1 MPTASADSSWGLSHR
16 ALGLLAR
23 MGAAIALLLA
33 FAPGAFAQSS
43 ADGLVALGRQ
53 HSCILNTAG
62 AVQCWGA
69 NDYGQTTVPAPT
81 SGVFASIG
89 AGLYHTCAV
98 TTTGALQCWGWNGFG
113 QTTVPA
119 PTSGVF
125 ASVSAG
131 YYHTCAVT
139 TTGAL
144 QCWGAN
150 DQGQST
156 VPAPTSGVFASVGVA
171 PQHTCAVTTAGDA
184 QCWGYNI
191 GDQTT
196 VPAPVSGVFASVS
209 GGLAHTCAL
218 TTTGALQCWG
228 NNNDGRS
235 TPPAGTFKSV
245 SVGYYHACAVATTGA
260 LQCWGLNHEGQLNG
274 IPAGAFSSLDV
285 DNSQACAVT
294 TAGTVQCWGYNGN
307 GQTTVPGT
315 LGTVGRRLEPVRA
328 SLSADYDYTCAVRPD
343 GTLACWGRNVDG
355 QATPPSGTFASVSAG
370 GFHTCAVRPDG
381 TLTCW
386 GRNVDSQA
394 TPPSGTFASVSAGT
408 NHTCAVRPDGT
419 LACWGRNVDSQATPP
434 SGTFTS
440 VSAGNVHTC
449 AVSTD
454 GTLACWGDNS
464 VGQTN
469 APAIPMAFRSVGA
482 PGPDLSLTFSNGS
495 GTAPS
500 VTAYVRPGQVS
511 ASAVNPVRRLWH
523 VTPTGGTP
531 GWTAR
536 VRLAYLDSELPAG
549 ADESALRVG
558 KTQDGS
564 TWEEL
569 TVVGRSTTGNWI
581 EVDVT
586 SFSTFAVVAGDG
598 VLPVELTS
606 FAGTVSGRTAHL
618 SWTTASETNNI
629 GFVVE
634 RQTGDAWTDVSALIA
649 GQGTTTERTDYA
661 YDVTNLTTGRHTFRL
676 RQTDTDGA
684 IHHSESVTIEIG
696 TDGLGAL
703 VTILGNG
710 SRTPKLRIEGS
721 GAVRAEVFDVLGR
734 SVATV
739 YDGLVSGTAEA
750 RLLSLSSGSY
760 VVRVTSDGRMTSHAV
775 VVR

>member
-113 QTTVPA
+113 QTTVSA

-343 GTLACWGRNVDG
+343 GTL
-355 QATPPSGTFASVSAG
+355 T
-370 GFHTCAVRPDG
+370 
-381 TLTCW
+381 
-386 GRNVDSQA
+386 
-394 TPPSGTFASVSAGT
+394 
-408 NHTCAVRPDGT
+408 
-419 LACWGRNVDSQATPP
+419 CWGRNVDSQATPP

>member
-343 GTLACWGRNVDG
+343 GTLACWGDNG
-355 QATPPSGTFASVSAG
+355 NG
-370 GFHTCAVRPDG
+370 
-381 TLTCW
+381 
-386 GRNVDSQA
+386 
-394 TPPSGTFASVSAGT
+394 
-408 NHTCAVRPDGT
+408 
-419 LACWGRNVDSQATPP
+419 QATPP